1 MKEDCVTSE
10 FMQNNVLDETTSWE
24 QETNNN
30 KNKWID
36 FFYENQRFETIS
48 QNSVWIGRESN
59 SKENGSAG

>member
-10 FMQNNVLDETTSWE
+10 FMQNNVLDETTLWE
-24 QETNNN
+24 QEKNNN